1 MYRHEL
7 LASENG
13 IGYFLICAAFPVIG
27 LIMGALAV
35 ACFMPVPRQSGPQP
49 GDGGGGPPGPEPA
62 PDPPDGGRLADAD
75 RVLVPV

>member
-1 MYRHEL
+1 MSSC
-7 LASENG
+7 ASENG
-13 IGYFLICAAFPVIG
+13 IGYVLICVAFPVIG

-49 GDGGGGPPGPEPA
+49 GNGGAAEGQARAGPGSSRWRPA
-62 PDPPDGGRLADAD
+62 GRCGAD